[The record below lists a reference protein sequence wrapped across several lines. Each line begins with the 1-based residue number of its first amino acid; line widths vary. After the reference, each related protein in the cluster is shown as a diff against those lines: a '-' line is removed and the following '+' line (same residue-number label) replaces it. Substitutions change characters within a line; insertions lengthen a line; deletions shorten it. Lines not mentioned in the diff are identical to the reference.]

1 MRFMMFIYPK
11 MSEQVPDAGGQHGG
25 GAADDAWLPPA
36 EAVAAMTRYNDELSK
51 AGVLLSM
58 DGLHSPTKAVRVQF
72 PSGRA
77 PVVKDGP
84 FTEAKEMIGGY
95 WLIDVKSQDEAI
107 EWAKRCP
114 LGEGAAELEVRQVF
128 EMSEFPPD
136 LQAAAGRPQK

>member
-11 MSEQVPDAGGQHGG
+11 IEGQAGP
-25 GAADDAWLPPA
+25 AATEAWLPSA
-36 EAVAAMTRYNDELSK
+36 EALAAMGKYNDELAK
-51 AGVLLSM
+51 AGVLLSL
-58 DGLHSPTKAVRVQF
+58 DGLHSPAEAVRVQF
-72 PSGRA
+72 PSGKA

-114 LGEGAAELEVRQVF
+114 LGEGAAELELRQVF
-128 EMSEFPPD
+128 ELSEFPPE
-136 LQAAAGRPQK
+136 LLAAAANSEK